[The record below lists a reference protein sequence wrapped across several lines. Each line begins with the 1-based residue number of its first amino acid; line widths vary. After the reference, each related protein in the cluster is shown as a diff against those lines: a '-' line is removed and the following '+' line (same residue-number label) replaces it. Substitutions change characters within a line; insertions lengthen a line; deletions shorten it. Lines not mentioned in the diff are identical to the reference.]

1 MSRVNR
7 WLDDGFAPIR
17 QSWLNHAYGLGEA
30 IGVELARERLEGRF
44 KDLDEN
50 GTLILELPD
59 GSVRNVAAGDVYR
72 IG

>member
-1 MSRVNR
+1 LNR

-17 QSWLNHAYGLGEA
+17 RSWLNHAYGLGEQ
-30 IGVELARERLEGRF
+30 IGVDLSRERLEGRF

-59 GSVRNVAAGDVYR
+59 GGTRSVAAGDVYL